1 MEYRRKKG
9 SEMWHFC
16 KNCPNW
22 PFEDFDVRLTKPD
35 DEKIDP
41 ECLSRENS
49 NKCKKQKLK

>member
-1 MEYRRKKG
+1 
-9 SEMWHFC
+9 MWHFC